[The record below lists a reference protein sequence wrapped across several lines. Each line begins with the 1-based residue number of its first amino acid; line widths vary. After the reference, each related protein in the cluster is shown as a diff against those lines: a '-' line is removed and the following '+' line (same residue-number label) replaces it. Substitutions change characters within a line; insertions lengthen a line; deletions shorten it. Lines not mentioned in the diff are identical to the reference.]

1 MPAKK
6 SRSRFTDLVKFVP
19 DDTPE
24 PINDSRNGI
33 KTNVLSES
41 KSTNS
46 TYIEEPIDED
56 DIPEIGD
63 YSMDEEDDVEEKILL
78 DQSDDTFDPSSL
90 VDEVKIEED
99 DEEDMDEEEFEE
111 DDENIEEE
119 PQAEINYE
127 RGKDMEKSNFSEQI
141 KNVNET
147 IILGNTTIKGDIIT
161 DTGIQIYGAVLGN
174 IESGGR
180 VQVVG
185 KVEGDITGRS
195 VIITNTNQ
203 TGNINA
209 ENDVSVKE
217 GCVINGN
224 ISAEKINLR
233 GTVIGDIEARG
244 QVDFESGSE
253 IKGNVSAHSFNIKPG
268 AKINGTIS
276 TN

>member
-19 DDTPE
+19 DDIPE

-33 KTNVLSES
+33 KTNILSES

-63 YSMDEEDDVEEKILL
+63 YSMDEEDDVEEKILS

-99 DEEDMDEEEFEE
+99 DEEYMDEEEFEE
-111 DDENIEEE
+111 DEKNIEEE

-127 RGKDMEKSNFSEQI
+127 RGKGMEKSNFSEQI